1 MVFSSHIFLLYFLPV
16 FLLVYFLVR
25 ERWRNV
31 VLLVAS
37 IVFYAWGAPDF
48 VLTLL
53 ASTVA
58 NFYLVKAM
66 DKARTTTA
74 RRLWCAAALTV
85 SLGLLAYFK
94 YANFF
99 VDNVNA
105 MLTAF
110 GLGTMTWTKVL
121 LPIGISFFT
130 FQSVTYVID
139 TYRGVNRPMQRLVDY
154 VVYIIMFPQLI
165 AGPIVRYNEIAD
177 QISTHRRLRWDEC
190 LQGFY
195 RFVIGLSKKVLVA
208 DVIGRTVDVVLGG
221 DLAALDSGT
230 AWVTIAAYTMQLY
243 FDFSGYSDMA
253 IGLGRILG
261 FKFPENFDNPY
272 VSTSVTEFWRRWHI
286 TLGTFM
292 RNYLYIPLGGN
303 RKGVWRTYLNLWVVF
318 LLSGLWHGAGW
329 NFVLWGAYHGFFL
342 VLERLTGWNQPPQPQ
357 KNKNF
362 NFQLAPQGRRQ
373 QFSILNSQFSILNLI
388 KVLLTFLVVMVG
400 WALFRIENLSDCWTF
415 LTRLFAFD
423 FTPTQTHSQF
433 SILNSQFIVTL
444 IAALLFAFFTL
455 VPWGR
460 KLQQWVFYTDYS
472 PRQHLAV
479 WTAAALLF
487 FLCVGALAATDFSPF
502 IYFRF

>member
-31 VLLVAS
+31 VLLAAS
-37 IVFYAWGAPDF
+37 ILFYAWGAPDF

-58 NFYLVKAM
+58 NFYLVRAM
-66 DKARTTTA
+66 DKARTATA
-74 RRLWCAAALTV
+74 KRLWCGAALTV

-99 VDNVNA
+99 VDNLNTL
-105 MLTAF
+105 LTVL
-110 GLGTMTWTKVL
+110 GLGVMSWTQVL

-139 TYRGVNRPMQRLVDY
+139 TYRGVNRPMERLTDY

-177 QISTHRRLRWDEC
+177 QISARRRLRWDEC

-221 DLAALDSGT
+221 DLTALDSGT

-253 IGLGRILG
+253 IGLGRIMG
-261 FKFPENFDNPY
+261 FRFPENFDNPY
-272 VSTSVTEFWRRWHI
+272 ISTSVTEFWRRWHI

-292 RNYLYIPLGGN
+292 RNYLYIPLYGN

-342 VLERLTGWNQPPQPQ
+342 VFERLTNWN
-357 KNKNF
+357 KSKL
-362 NFQLAPQGRRQ
+362 QL
-373 QFSILNSQFSILNLI
+373 SVLNLQFI
-388 KVLLTFLVVMVG
+388 KVPLTFIVVMVG
-400 WALFRIENLSDCWTF
+400 WALFRIEKLGDCWTF
-415 LTRLFAFD
+415 LTRLFSFD
-423 FTPTQTHSQF
+423 FTHSQF
-433 SILNSQFIVTL
+433 TIHNSQFIVTL
-444 IAALLFAFFTL
+444 IAALCFAFVTL

-460 KLQQWVFYTDYS
+460 KLQQWVYYKDYS
-472 PRQHLAV
+472 PRQHIAV
-479 WTAAALLF
+479 WVAAGLLF